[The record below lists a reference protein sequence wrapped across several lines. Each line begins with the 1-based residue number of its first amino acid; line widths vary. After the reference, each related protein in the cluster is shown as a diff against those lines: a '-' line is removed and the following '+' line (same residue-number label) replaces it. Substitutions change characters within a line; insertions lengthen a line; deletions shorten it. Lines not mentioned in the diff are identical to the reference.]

1 MDVDHPGGARRKEI
15 PVLEGIPPSPTAFLP
30 LVTKKQ
36 PSEVLESTLIMNR
49 GVLVFW
55 KPCWAQTEL
64 RVVAS
69 CFCEASPV
77 IRAVLGSPKLGKAAG
92 GLSFSFAKGGSHQVM
107 YMHQF

>member
-1 MDVDHPGGARRKEI
+1 MYTTQVGLGGKEI
-15 PVLEGIPPSPTAFLP
+15 PVLEGILPSPTAFLP

-36 PSEVLESTLIMNR
+36 PSEVLESSHIMNR
-49 GVLVFW
+49 GFLVFW

-77 IRAVLGSPKLGKAAG
+77 IRTVLGSPKLGEAAG
-92 GLSFSFAKGGSHQVM
+92 GLFFSFAKGGSHQVM
-107 YMHQF
+107 YTHQF